1 MLTTHHPHPDVP
13 SVAAAE
19 PLPATVLA
27 DIVGGLA
34 AATELWRPV
43 ACHDPGG
50 RRPVRLLA
58 TDGYEVWVIGW
69 TTGQCV
75 RPHDHGRAAGA
86 LLVVEGELVE
96 AVPQLGG
103 RAVERVLEVGPVRHL
118 PVGTVHDVVNRAPEP
133 ATSLH
138 VYSPPLSAMTYYDPA
153 TLVPVETEVVA
164 PMAPVLGPSAGS
176 YLLHPAARRPRS

>member
-1 MLTTHHPHPDVP
+1 MLTTHPHPYEP
-13 SVAAAE
+13 PVAATG
-19 PLPATVLA
+19 PLPTTVLA

-34 AATELWRPV
+34 TATELWRPV
-43 ACHDPGG
+43 AFHDPGG

-58 TDGYEVWVIGW
+58 TDAYEVWVIGW
-69 TTGQCV
+69 TTGQHV
-75 RPHDHGRAAGA
+75 RPHDHGHSAGA

-96 AVPQLGG
+96 VVPRAGG
-103 RAVERVLEVGPVRHL
+103 PPAERVLEAGPVRHL

-153 TLVPVETEVVA
+153 TLVPVATEAVLSV
-164 PMAPVLGPSAGS
+164 PPVLGRSAAS
-176 YLLHPAARRPRS
+176 YLLHPAARRERS